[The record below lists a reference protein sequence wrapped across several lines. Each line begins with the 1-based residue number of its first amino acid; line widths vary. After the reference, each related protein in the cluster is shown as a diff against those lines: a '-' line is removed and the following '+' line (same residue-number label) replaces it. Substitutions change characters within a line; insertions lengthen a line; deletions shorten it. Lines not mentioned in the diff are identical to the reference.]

1 MALHGTP
8 LSGRPLWPA
17 LKAWLRCSLAWCL
30 AAISVGAGRQKTAF
44 GLARVLTAANREFRS
59 RGNPAYSSGGFR
71 AFGVLV
77 PGAMGRAGAR
87 YRESAFSIGCQY
99 KTTGNRPLTSRS
111 TGRQKRG
118 AFGPL
123 RFAAAPV
130 TSALKAWLRRSWVWC
145 LVTGCQLSSGRT
157 QPSVWRRFSRP
168 IRCLG
173 RGAIRRKHRAVSACS
188 VFWFLAPWVALVQSI
203 GSRHSALGAA
213 INCRA
218 APASNQSQQFVA
230 YGHRTPLS
238 GRRCASALAIEY
250 KKHTM
255 C

>member
-1 MALHGTP
+1 MAAGRPFHCGFASIARSP
-8 LSGRPLWPA
+8 LSFA
-17 LKAWLRCSLAWCL
+17 L
-30 AAISVGAGRQKTAF
+30 
-44 GLARVLTAANREFRS
+44 N
-59 RGNPAYSSGGFR
+59 
-71 AFGVLV
+71 
-77 PGAMGRAGAR
+77 
-87 YRESAFSIGCQY
+87 
-99 KTTGNRPLTSRS
+99 
-111 TGRQKRG
+111 
-118 AFGPL
+118 
-123 RFAAAPV
+123 
-130 TSALKAWLRRSWVWC
+130 AWLRRSWVWC

-238 GRRCASALAIEY
+238 GRRCARRYWPGICEFLAGAVQRPWHRVWLQRSFTLVIAKAGKFAVWFGCHNGQRCWYSWRAPVLGPSVSNGNRAGSLCVLVPFAIRRVGASCPGEGMRSGFPGSTTVVNG
-250 KKHTM
+250 H
-255 C
+255 

>member
-1 MALHGTP
+1 MCAAL
-8 LSGRPLWPA
+8 
-17 LKAWLRCSLAWCL
+17 
-30 AAISVGAGRQKTAF
+30 
-44 GLARVLTAANREFRS
+44 N
-59 RGNPAYSSGGFR
+59 
-71 AFGVLV
+71 
-77 PGAMGRAGAR
+77 
-87 YRESAFSIGCQY
+87 
-99 KTTGNRPLTSRS
+99 
-111 TGRQKRG
+111 
-118 AFGPL
+118 
-123 RFAAAPV
+123 
-130 TSALKAWLRRSWVWC
+130 AWLRRSWVWC

-238 GRRCASALAIEY
+238 GRRCASALKAWLSCSWARCLGAVWQQFSGRTQPPVWQLFWPVIRCSGRGAIRRI
-250 KKHTM
+250 HWSASVHLVFWFLAPWVSLVQGVGSGHSTLDAQISNRVNGP
-255 C
+255 

>member
-1 MALHGTP
+1 ML
-8 LSGRPLWPA
+8 
-17 LKAWLRCSLAWCL
+17 
-30 AAISVGAGRQKTAF
+30 
-44 GLARVLTAANREFRS
+44 N
-59 RGNPAYSSGGFR
+59 
-71 AFGVLV
+71 
-77 PGAMGRAGAR
+77 
-87 YRESAFSIGCQY
+87 
-99 KTTGNRPLTSRS
+99 
-111 TGRQKRG
+111 
-118 AFGPL
+118 
-123 RFAAAPV
+123 
-130 TSALKAWLRRSWVWC
+130 AWLRRSWVWC

-238 GRRCASALAIEY
+238 GRRCASALCFFGCSRGFNCHAENYVHIFVS
-250 KKHTM
+250 HTVKWLRIFFALLRA
-255 C
+255 

>member
-1 MALHGTP
+1 MAGGGR
-8 LSGRPLWPA
+8 LSI
-17 LKAWLRCSLAWCL
+17 SL
-30 AAISVGAGRQKTAF
+30 
-44 GLARVLTAANREFRS
+44 N
-59 RGNPAYSSGGFR
+59 
-71 AFGVLV
+71 
-77 PGAMGRAGAR
+77 
-87 YRESAFSIGCQY
+87 
-99 KTTGNRPLTSRS
+99 
-111 TGRQKRG
+111 
-118 AFGPL
+118 
-123 RFAAAPV
+123 
-130 TSALKAWLRRSWVWC
+130 AWLRRSWVWC

-238 GRRCASALAIEY
+238 GRRCASALHLTDLTLKFIRHSRIFRQCY
-250 KKHTM
+250 SSKPQRSPSYYRTTSRTRSTVGFKPTFCKSRM
-255 C
+255 PGI

>member
-1 MALHGTP
+1 MLQAL
-8 LSGRPLWPA
+8 
-17 LKAWLRCSLAWCL
+17 
-30 AAISVGAGRQKTAF
+30 
-44 GLARVLTAANREFRS
+44 N
-59 RGNPAYSSGGFR
+59 
-71 AFGVLV
+71 
-77 PGAMGRAGAR
+77 
-87 YRESAFSIGCQY
+87 
-99 KTTGNRPLTSRS
+99 
-111 TGRQKRG
+111 
-118 AFGPL
+118 
-123 RFAAAPV
+123 
-130 TSALKAWLRRSWVWC
+130 AWLRRSWVWC

-238 GRRCASALAIEY
+238 GRRCASALNAWLRRSWVWCLVTGCQLSSGRTQPSVWRRFSRPIRCLGRGAIRRIHWSASVHSVFWFLAPWI
-250 KKHTM
+250 KLVHSTGSGHSTLGAQISNRVSGP
-255 C
+255 